1 MKSML
6 LRRLMPEW
14 EEGILRD
21 YSRASRQLAEANK
34 RLKEQ
39 LIGVLEYEHGT
50 KRLRWYHDKSTLT
63 ESISWQLRGRD
74 LVMTNRSQPTRIEE
88 EDIVMIGLW
97 AANRAAMWI
106 GAQDSSPLLKFV
118 EDLDTYTYV
127 L

>member
-1 MKSML
+1 
-6 LRRLMPEW
+6 MPEW

-39 LIGVLEYEHGT
+39 LIGVLEYEYGT

-74 LVMTNRSQPTRIEE
+74 LVITNRSQPTRIEE

-118 EDLDTYTYV
+118 EDLDTYIYV